1 MARLPYYDPST
12 KDAEFNAYIGKLG
25 GLNIFRMLAHS
36 ERTARGFVRLGNA
49 LLFRGAL
56 DPVLREIAII
66 RTGRHSRAAY
76 EVFQHEKIG
85 RDAGMTEA
93 MVAGLRDGDLAAF
106 DETQK
111 LVIRFTDE
119 VVTTVKASD
128 TTFAALAKV
137 LSPEAMV
144 ELTIAIG
151 YYMMVSRFL
160 ETMGVDGEAGQ
171 SEWLPTA
178 RL

>member
-1 MARLPYYDPST
+1 MARIPYYDPAT
-12 KDAEFNAYIGKLG
+12 KDADFNEFVGKVG

-49 LLFRGAL
+49 LLYKGIL

-66 RTGRHSRAAY
+66 RVGRHSRAAY
-76 EVFQHEKIG
+76 EVFQHERIG
-85 RDAGMTEA
+85 LKAGMTPA
-93 MVAGLRDGDLAAF
+93 MVAALREGGEEPF
-106 DETQK
+106 DATQR

-119 VVTTVKASD
+119 IVKDVKASD
-128 TTFAALAKV
+128 ATFAAVNAAIGH
-137 LSPEAMV
+137 EATV
-144 ELTIAIG
+144 ELVIAIG

-171 SEWLPTA
+171 AEWTKTGKI
-178 RL
+178 